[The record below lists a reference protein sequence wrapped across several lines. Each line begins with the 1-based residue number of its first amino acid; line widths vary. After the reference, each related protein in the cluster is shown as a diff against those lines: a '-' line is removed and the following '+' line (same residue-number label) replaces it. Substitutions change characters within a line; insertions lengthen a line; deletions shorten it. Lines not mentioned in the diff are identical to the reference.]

1 MSVTKM
7 RGAMSDLDLDD
18 LRAELDEFSTDKK
31 DGSSRS
37 AREERVIAGFEDIE
51 RFFEQ
56 HGRPPAHGESNDIF
70 ERLYA
75 VRLDKIRSSEECI
88 TVLAGLDKHGLL
100 EGQPIIKND
109 APDDLDDDE
118 ILAELGAL
126 NAGNNDITKLTHVRT
141 RAEIKAAEEIAQ
153 RAPCLDFTK
162 FKPLFTQIQEDLKSG
177 IRQSRRFKQDAQ
189 IKQGEFFILGGQKV
203 YVAEM
208 GEEIKAPNGATDA
221 RLRVIYDNGT
231 ESDLLMRSLQR
242 ALYKD
247 EAGRRITD
255 PSAGPLFSE
264 EVEDGDIDSGT
275 IYVLRSKSDHPLI
288 KEHRDVIH
296 KIGVTSG
303 DVNKRIGNAKLDP
316 TFLMA
321 DVEVIATY
329 ELSNINRAR
338 LENLIHRFFEPAKL
352 NIEIKD
358 RFGNPIIPR
367 EWFLVPLFV
376 IDEAVEKI
384 KDGSIV
390 DFSYDAKTGKIE
402 QRHQI

>member
-1 MSVTKM
+1 
-7 RGAMSDLDLDD
+7 MSDLDLDD

-31 DGSSRS
+31 DSSSRS
-37 AREERVIAGFEDIE
+37 AREERIIAGFEDIE

-75 VRLDKIRSSEECI
+75 VRLDKIRSSEECR

-109 APDDLDDDE
+109 VPDDLDDDE

-126 NAGNNDITKLTHVRT
+126 NAGNDITKLTHVRT

-153 RAPCLDFTK
+153 RAPCLDFAK

-255 PSAGPLFSE
+255 PSAGPLFSD
-264 EVEDGDIDSGT
+264 EVEDSDIDSGT

-303 DVNKRIGNAKLDP
+303 DVSKRIANAKLDP

-367 EWFLVPLFV
+367 EWFLVPLFL

-384 KDGSIV
+384 RDGSIINYQYNV
-390 DFSYDAKTGKIE
+390 ETQNIM
-402 QRHQI
+402 QRC

>member
-1 MSVTKM
+1 MS
-7 RGAMSDLDLDD
+7 SDLDLDD

-37 AREERVIAGFEDIE
+37 AREERIIAGFEDIE
-51 RFFEQ
+51 HFFEQ
-56 HGRPPAHGESNDIF
+56 HGRPPAHGESNGIF

-75 VRLDKIRSSEECI
+75 VRLEKIRSSEECR
-88 TVLAGLDKHGLL
+88 TVLVDLDKHGLL

-109 APDDLDDDE
+109 VPDDLDDDE

-126 NAGNNDITKLTHVRT
+126 NGGNDITKLTHVRT
-141 RAEIKAAEEIAQ
+141 RAEIKAAEEVAQ
-153 RAPCLDFTK
+153 RAPCLDFAK
-162 FKPLFTQIQEDLKSG
+162 FKPIFTQIQEDLKLG

-189 IKQGEFFILGGQKV
+189 IKQGEFFILSGQIAH
-203 YVAEM
+203 VAEV

-255 PSAGPLFSE
+255 PSAGPLFSDETE
-264 EVEDGDIDSGT
+264 EGDMASGT

-303 DVNKRIGNAKLDP
+303 DVGKRIANAKLDP

-321 DVEVIATY
+321 EVEIIATY
-329 ELSNINRAR
+329 SLSNINRGK
-338 LENLIHRFFEPAKL
+338 LENLVHRFFEPAKL

-358 RFGNPIIPR
+358 RFGNPIVPR
-367 EWFLVPLFV
+367 EWFLVPLFI

-384 KDGSIV
+384 KSASIV
-390 DFSYDAKTGKIE
+390 NFYYDAKSGKI
-402 QRHQI
+402 ISNNKSTG